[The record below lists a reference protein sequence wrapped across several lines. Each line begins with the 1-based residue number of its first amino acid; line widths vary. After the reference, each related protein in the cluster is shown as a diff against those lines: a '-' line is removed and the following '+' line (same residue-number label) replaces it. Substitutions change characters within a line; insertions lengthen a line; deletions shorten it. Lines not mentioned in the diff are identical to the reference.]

1 MIPGS
6 ELAML
11 GGAWPYRTAT
21 NEAGMTAP
29 LVGIVMGSASDWET
43 MQHAVGRLKE
53 FEVPCEAR
61 VISAHRSPALAHRYA
76 TEAAGR
82 GLACVIAA
90 ALGLVALF
98 VRFSSRSFD
107 AVRDKTWPR
116 ECAAVLVL
124 ALLLSP
130 MTWQQHLAW
139 LVPGAFVVLTA
150 AVRNQLKTRAWVL
163 LGIYVVLVMVLN
175 YEVLG
180 KPRFQMFL
188 SYHPFGIAMILLF
201 GLIVG
206 LGSKTSPIAIAKH
219 TSSQ

>member
-1 MIPGS
+1 LRPTLLRYLVSYPADHPMRKDDPAYAPVLNLPS
-6 ELAML
+6 SLA
-11 GGAWPYRTAT
+11 
-21 NEAGMTAP
+21 
-29 LVGIVMGSASDWET
+29 S
-43 MQHAVGRLKE
+43 
-53 FEVPCEAR
+53 
-61 VISAHRSPALAHRYA
+61 
-76 TEAAGR
+76 
-82 GLACVIAA
+82 ACVIAA

-206 LGSKTSPIAIAKH
+206 LGSKTSPIALAKH